1 MTIQVLAASLLSL
14 ISIIITTL
22 FYLCSFLSPL
32 FNLIINSTVL
42 IIQFVGFV
50 LLSWNMS
57 GTLSHSCSSANWA
70 SNDGMMVCRI
80 YKALYSFAVFAL
92 LAQIAQIVLD
102 TRSRHNQTK
111 LGRYDNIQGS
121 KDLKMDDL
129 SKLKQQQYQ
138 QGHSQQPSQASFVSH
153 ASSDEVPYGIHDYRE
168 RQARPQQAAP
178 APVPQ
183 PTYQAYPGGEN
194 TSYYNPGNHQMR
206 VDDFSSHGQAYG
218 SGGYGYSGR

>member
-1 MTIQVLAASLLSL
+1 
-14 ISIIITTL
+14 
-22 FYLCSFLSPL
+22 
-32 FNLIINSTVL
+32 
-42 IIQFVGFV
+42 
-50 LLSWNMS
+50 
-57 GTLSHSCSSANWA
+57 
-70 SNDGMMVCRI
+70 MVCRI

-168 RQARPQQAAP
+168 RQARPQGP
-178 APVPQ
+178 PVPQ
-183 PTYQAYPGGEN
+183 PMYQAYPGGESA
-194 TSYYNPGNHQMR
+194 SYYNSGNPQVRM
-206 VDDFSSHGQAYG
+206 DDFSSHGQAYG